1 MTPFPSSPRRIELLL
16 HHPHNSP
23 PHDSLPSFQY
33 LFIAKVPDGETA
45 ARIRQAVLR
54 LLDGFA
60 HDALQPAR
68 KEGYI
73 KIATRLKYIADSRTL
88 LMACIVVASTDDD
101 YNDKLGWSPSLPF
114 LMPSA
119 YLCSTLQL
127 ICSLPVTFSSRG
139 PPYLRVT

>member
-1 MTPFPSSPRRIELLL
+1 MTPFPSSPHRIELL

-33 LFIAKVPDGETA
+33 LSIDKVPDGETA
-45 ARIRQAVLR
+45 ARIKQAVLR
-54 LLDGFA
+54 LDGFT
-60 HDALQPAR
+60 HDAPQPAR

-73 KIATRLKYIADSRTL
+73 KIATRLKYIADSCTL
-88 LMACIVVASTDDD
+88 LMACIVVASTDTD
-101 YNDKLGWSPSLPF
+101 YNDKLGWPTSLPL
-114 LMPSA
+114 LMPSV

-127 ICSLPVTFSSRG
+127 ICSLPMTFSSRG